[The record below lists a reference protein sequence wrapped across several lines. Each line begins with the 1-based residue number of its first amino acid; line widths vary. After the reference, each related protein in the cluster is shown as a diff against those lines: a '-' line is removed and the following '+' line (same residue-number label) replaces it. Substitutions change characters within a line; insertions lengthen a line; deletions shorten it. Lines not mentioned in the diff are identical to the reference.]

1 MADELNEIEAA
12 FRYAGKSMSTMTE
25 QMAYSLWGA
34 VITTTKAFEKA
45 EVRLDANISRV
56 FIAVRVRWWARFD
69 RMQPLREFWI
79 KRAEARAREFLPTG
93 WRLLVYYG
101 EPGISKDAGSGERPA
116 DALRPPNVVGSG
128 GRAEGCHRRPD
139 DESTETE

>member
-12 FRYAGKSMSTMTE
+12 FRYAGQSMASMTE

-34 VITTTKAFEKA
+34 VVTTTKAFEKA

-69 RMQPLREFWI
+69 RMKPLREFWI
-79 KRAEARAREFLPTG
+79 KRAETRAREYLPTG

-101 EPGISKDAGSGERPA
+101 EPGISKDAGSGQRPTDSLRA
-116 DALRPPNVVGSG
+116 PHAAGVDRDAKDSD
-128 GRAEGCHRRPD
+128 RRPD
-139 DESTETE
+139 DQPTKTE